1 MRILKNDNLTNPP
14 WVPKKGFCEKIQ
26 TYTFSKLVIGL
37 LKKNFGGP
45 NFFPVWAR
53 KIIKN
58 RGESWNANF
67 KCQWGILEW
76 LLNLEQGKI
85 DYIIEY
91 YQIWLDIL
99 FIFR

>member
-1 MRILKNDNLTNPP
+1 M
-14 WVPKKGFCEKIQ
+14 
-26 TYTFSKLVIGL
+26 IGL

-67 KCQWGILEW
+67 KCQWGILVR
-76 LLNLEQGKI
+76 LFNLEQGQI
-85 DYIIEY
+85 GHVIEY
-91 YQIWLDIL
+91 MAINIVL
-99 FIFR
+99 FR